1 MICKPAIHLACVST
15 DKYLFCTVQPP
26 VLYSATTWPY
36 KYLAAQET
44 VQSSASTGRVNTS
57 SVTCNYYN
65 MLDMELTSLHWP
77 SFCYN
82 REQGKSVKRKW
93 EEEDRSRSSSP
104 DQAVP
109 VIDNNKKF
117 KTDLPFSSLMR
128 NMAAKYQTKQDTTT
142 TPIHNPLM
150 SIFSPMTNP
159 YSRLMASMA
168 EMSGPKSVFSIQPL
182 DLSNGASEQ
191 EVDVVSLEEDQQ
203 PLDQSNCHQVRDF
216 IETIDNCEE
225 YADIFFNE
233 KIDGSTL
240 AALSVTHLTSFLG
253 VKMGHAFDILRRREE
268 RR

>member
-1 MICKPAIHLACVST
+1 
-15 DKYLFCTVQPP
+15 
-26 VLYSATTWPY
+26 
-36 KYLAAQET
+36 
-44 VQSSASTGRVNTS
+44 
-57 SVTCNYYN
+57 

-82 REQGKSVKRKW
+82 MEQGKSVKRKW
-93 EEEDRSRSSSP
+93 EEEDRSQSSSP

-109 VIDNNKKF
+109 EIENNKRF

-128 NMAAKYQTKQDTTT
+128 SMAAKYQTNQDTTT
-142 TPIHNPLM
+142 TSIHNPLM

-168 EMSGPKSVFSIQPL
+168 GMSKPKPVISNHPL
-182 DLSNGASEQ
+182 DLSSGASEQ
-191 EVDVVSLEEDQQ
+191 EVDVVSLEEDEQ
-203 PLDQSNCHQVRDF
+203 PLDQWNCHQVRDF

-233 KIDGSTL
+233 KIDGATL
-240 AALSVTHLTSFLG
+240 AVLSVTHLTTFLG

-268 RR
+268 RRNR

>member
-1 MICKPAIHLACVST
+1 MSSCHDPYWSAI
-15 DKYLFCTVQPP
+15 
-26 VLYSATTWPY
+26 SAAPGEY
-36 KYLAAQET
+36 KYLTIAAT
-44 VQSSASTGRVNTS
+44 VQSCASTRRVNTS
-57 SVTCNYYN
+57 TVTCNFYT
-65 MLDMELTSLHWP
+65 MLDMEVTSLHWP

-82 REQGKSVKRKW
+82 SVSPLSREQGKSVKRKW
-93 EEEDRSRSSSP
+93 EEEDRSESSSP

-109 VIDNNKKF
+109 EIDNNKKF

-128 NMAAKYQTKQDTTT
+128 SMAAKYQTKQDTTAT
-142 TPIHNPLM
+142 SIHNPLM

-203 PLDQSNCHQVRDF
+203 PLDQWNCHQVRDF

-233 KIDGSTL
+233 KIDGATL
-240 AALSVTHLTSFLG
+240 AVLSVTHLTTFLG

-268 RR
+268 RRRR